1 MYVIPAGH
9 TQNHTLRVKYVC
21 VERAVTPRGLP
32 KRGPWRRGAS
42 DRRDLSCRVSGTQLK
57 GGGKAMHRSLTA
69 TEQATKAS
77 KTTFRVTRVSSEKQ
91 CSRKTLESLQDEKG
105 LCRVT
110 HELICH
116 VPGLWLPAQ
125 ARVTGKEAT
134 NSIQWDWTGD
144 TTKGALPPVFRE
156 SRRLLERS

>member
-1 MYVIPAGH
+1 MPINRKQYPSVFLGEIPYFNISNQSSSGIYNIRLKARRNTKLLRGGPNTLYRVCNSSRPH
-9 TQNHTLRVKYVC
+9 TESHAQGQVR

-57 GGGKAMHRSLTA
+57 GGGKAMPRSLTA

-91 CSRKTLESLQDEKG
+91 CSRKTLQSLQDEK
-105 LCRVT
+105 
-110 HELICH
+110 
-116 VPGLWLPAQ
+116 
-125 ARVTGKEAT
+125 
-134 NSIQWDWTGD
+134 
-144 TTKGALPPVFRE
+144 
-156 SRRLLERS
+156 